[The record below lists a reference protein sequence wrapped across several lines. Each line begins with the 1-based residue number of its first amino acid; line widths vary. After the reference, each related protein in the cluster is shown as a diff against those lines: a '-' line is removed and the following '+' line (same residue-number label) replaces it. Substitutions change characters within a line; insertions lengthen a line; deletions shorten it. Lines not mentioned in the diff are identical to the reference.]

1 MNIART
7 FLTFSAR
14 RVLQSKCATCLA
26 VQKCQVST
34 GSSCCQNDAKKLKI
48 KRFTPRRAVLYIPG
62 SDERKLQK
70 IQILDVD
77 CAVMDCEDGVAANRK
92 VRDKHTIT
100 KQMDTIFF
108 PYRVCG
114 VRVNAVSSG
123 LMEEDLRVIFQA
135 QHLPQTIMVPKVNS
149 VQELASITNN
159 LQNALKDRTV
169 QHKISLVLFVESA
182 LGLINLRD
190 ICERGVELSL
200 RSNIYNVDGLVFGSD
215 DFCADI
221 GAKRSAEGSELLY
234 ARQKFV
240 TIAKAFRLQAIDM
253 VHIDYKD
260 QVTLKE
266 QSIKSAGMGFTGK
279 QVIHP
284 SQVPIVQEAFSP
296 SEEHIDWAKGLIKAF
311 EDHQTSGTGAFT
323 YRGHMIDMPLLLQ
336 AKNVVQLAEAIHAVR
351 RSL

>member
-1 MNIART
+1 MNLARN
-7 FLTFSAR
+7 LSTFSAR
-14 RVLQSKCATCLA
+14 RVLQSKCAACLTL
-26 VQKCQVST
+26 QKFQVST
-34 GSSCCQNDAKKLKI
+34 GSGCSQTGASKLKV

-62 SDERKLQK
+62 SDERKLKK
-70 IQILDVD
+70 IQILEVD

-92 VRDKHTIT
+92 VEARETIRRMLDTLDFGHTEC
-100 KQMDTIFF
+100 
-108 PYRVCG
+108 V

-123 LMEEDLRVIFQA
+123 LMEEDLHVILQA
-135 QHLPQTIMVPKVNS
+135 DNLPQTIMIPKVNNVS
-149 VQELASITNN
+149 EIASIT
-159 LQNALKDRTV
+159 QYIQAALKDRTLP
-169 QHKISLVLFVESA
+169 HKISLVLFVESA
-182 LGLINLRD
+182 LGLINLRE
-190 ICERGVELSL
+190 ICERGTELSL

-221 GAKRSAEGSELLY
+221 GAKRSTEGSEVLY

-260 QVTLKE
+260 QESLRE
-266 QSIKSAGMGFTGK
+266 QSVSGANMGFTGK

-284 SQVPIVQEAFSP
+284 SQIPIVQEAFSP

-311 EDHQTSGTGAFT
+311 EDHQLSGTGAFT

-336 AKNVVQLAEAIHAVR
+336 AKNVIQLAEAIHAVR
-351 RSL
+351 